1 MPPISSAGTCGPDTR
16 APGALRSFL
25 FLQGPLCDF
34 FDRLGRALIAR
45 GHRVHRVNL
54 NLGDRLFWHL
64 PAANFRGR
72 FEDWRGFIAREMEAH
87 AVTDLI
93 LLGDRRPYHLV
104 AAEEARARGIAVIC
118 TELGYVRPDWVT
130 LEYDGMSTF
139 SRFPR
144 DPAAIERLA
153 ESLPE
158 PDLEPRFHTP
168 FPLMAAQD
176 VAYNLAEVLGKP
188 FYPHY
193 RRHAIFHPFAEYAG
207 WAAVLARRTLRR
219 RAVAAAKER
228 IETEAGSYFLFP
240 LQLATDYQIRAHS
253 PYADAREAA
262 REVVASFA
270 RSGTRKRLVVVI
282 HPLDNGL
289 VRWRSLVMGTAQRL
303 GIAGQ
308 VTVLDGGTPLGLM
321 SNAAGMVVVNSTI
334 GITAL
339 RLGVPLKVLGNAVFD
354 MPGLTAQQPL
364 DAFWHDPKPPDPKLV
379 ADFLR
384 ALTGTIQVRGG
395 YYEPQAQ
402 EQAVAEAVERLEQ
415 GLYPLP
421 PLSAEELARRAARPA
436 DLSVVITGASSGV
449 GLALARAY
457 AGPGVRLCLIGH
469 SAEGLARAAED
480 CRLRGALVEAAR
492 VESGDGAALIARLE
506 EFDRHAPID
515 LLFANAEGAGERA
528 EERAAEPA
536 WLRRRVVEA
545 DLLGVMTIVETVAQ
559 GMQRRRRGR
568 IVIVDSFAVLS
579 LPSDTAAY
587 HACRGGI
594 IGYGRS
600 LRRRLRADNVAVS
613 IVAPSTLATRV
624 LAGRREPRGFAFN
637 PERVALIIR
646 RGIARGKKEVGF
658 PSPLHLGRHA
668 LGLVPPILG
677 EWVRTALLV
686 PGEPLG
692 KREEPPALSG
702 ESPHGD

>member
-1 MPPISSAGTCGPDTR
+1 MHPISSAETCGPGTR
-16 APGALRSFL
+16 APGESRSFL

-45 GHRVHRVNL
+45 GHRVHRINL
-54 NLGDRLFWHL
+54 NLGDQLFWHL
-64 PAANFRGR
+64 PAAHFRGR
-72 FEDWRGFIAREMEAH
+72 FDEWRGFIAREMEAH

-144 DPAAIERLA
+144 DPLAIAKLA

-168 FPLMAAQD
+168 FPRMAALD

-207 WAAVLARRTLRR
+207 WGLALARRSLRR
-219 RAVAAAKER
+219 RATAAAKER
-228 IETEAGSYFLFP
+228 IEAEAGSYFLFP

-253 PYADAREAA
+253 PYADAREAV

-270 RSGTRKRLVVVI
+270 ASGSRRRLVVVI

-289 VRWRSLVMGTAQRL
+289 VGWRSLVMGHAKRL
-303 GIAGQ
+303 GIAER
-308 VTVLDGGTPLGLM
+308 VAVLDGGTPLRLM

-354 MPGLTAQQPL
+354 VPGLTAQQPL
-364 DAFWHDPKPPDPKLV
+364 YAFWHDPEPPEPKLV
-379 ADFLR
+379 EDFMR
-384 ALTGTIQVRGG
+384 VLTGTIQVRGG
-395 YYEPQAQ
+395 YYEPNSQQ
-402 EQAVAEAVERLEQ
+402 HAVAGAVERLEQ

-421 PLSAEELARRAARPA
+421 PLSSEELARRAARPVG
-436 DLSVVITGASSGV
+436 LSVVITGASSGV
-449 GLALARAY
+449 GLALARTY

-480 CRLRGALVEAAR
+480 CRLRGALVEAAQ

-515 LLFANAEGAGERA
+515 LLFANAEGAGERE

-545 DLLGVMTIVETVAQ
+545 DLLGVMTIVETIAQ
-559 GMQRRRRGR
+559 GMQRRRQGR

-579 LPSDTAAY
+579 LPSDIAAY

-624 LAGRREPRGFAFN
+624 LAGREPRGFALN
-637 PERVALIIR
+637 PERVALLIR
-646 RGIARGKKEVGF
+646 RGIERGRKEVGF
-658 PSPLHLGRHA
+658 PSPLNIGLHA
-668 LGLVPPILG
+668 LGLVPPVLG
-677 EWVRTALLV
+677 EWIRTAILTPV
-686 PGEPLG
+686 EPLG
-692 KREEPPALSG
+692 EREEPPALSG
-702 ESPHGD
+702 ESPNGD